1 MATISKRPR
10 LTSAQ
15 FLNAHHQTLE
25 SIRVLYAAIE
35 SMPIHAAS
43 DPTTIK
49 HFFDD
54 LANVRATVA
63 KLAPHI
69 RTQVCN
75 EEKIS
80 NSF

>member
-35 SMPIHAAS
+35 SMPILAAS
-43 DPTTIK
+43 DPTTMK

-69 RTQVCN
+69 RRQVCN